1 LLDLIENIAIGV
13 ALALLGIGVG
23 VMSMS
28 PPDYNLART
37 ATIGFAVAIVI
48 ATLLWLSTTSHPQIA
63 RVIIALLAAAVVFGG
78 CPITYRW
85 INDRER
91 NQQLYAGRLN
101 PQGII
106 NDGHL
111 QAGAQ
116 IQIGRSHVVFME
128 SVFPDALSALKGD
141 RFTIEKIDGKLM
153 VSTMIRDSSGSV
165 LAELRRNEWKVAP
178 SPKTWDRNY
187 TDNALEVVNAE
198 GYVVLQVKLLENI
211 VQLQGSWWVDLGPPN
226 GKLRLVIREAPPSE
240 LQGNFSAQII
250 VCPSAD
256 AVCGQIAPIFEYPSD
271 LHLGEL
277 R

>member
-1 LLDLIENIAIGV
+1 LLDLIQNIAIGV

-28 PPDYNLART
+28 PPGYDLART
-37 ATIGFAVAIVI
+37 AIIGFAVAIVI
-48 ATLLWLSTTSHPQIA
+48 ASLLWLSTTSHPQIGK
-63 RVIIALLAAAVVFGG
+63 VIIALLAAAVVFGG
-78 CPITYRW
+78 CPIVYRW
-85 INDRER
+85 INDREH
-91 NQQLYAGRLN
+91 NEQLYAGRLN

-111 QAGAQ
+111 QPGAQ
-116 IQIGRSHVVFME
+116 IQIGRSHVIFME
-128 SVFPDALSALKGD
+128 SVFPDALSAMRGD
-141 RFTIEKIDGKLM
+141 RFTIEKIDGKLL

-178 SPKTWDRNY
+178 PPKTWDRNY

-198 GYVVLQVKLLENI
+198 GYVVLQIKLLENI
-211 VQLQGSWWVDLGPPN
+211 VQLQGSWWVDLGLPN
-226 GKLRLVIREAPPSE
+226 GKRRVVIREAPPSE
-240 LQGNFSAQII
+240 MQGNFSAQILL
-250 VCPSAD
+250 CAPAD
-256 AVCGQIAPIFEYPSD
+256 VACGQIEPIFEYPSD